1 MQNGTII
8 MKYARYK
15 WNIISQQGKE
25 NSYHRVINI
34 CWKFY
39 HAWYQYVNTRHCL
52 LPHQVLQS
60 LYGMNNALS
69 KVLCVVIE
77 KAKLVSTNREI
88 CHLTLSESRMNSVAQ
103 QCYQD
108 QVVFFCNFLW
118 PSSACYFHFHSW
130 QNEHSYGSIQR
141 KKMCY
146 FLPRTIAF

>member
-77 KAKLVSTNREI
+77 KPNWFQPTGKFAISHSVSPEWIQWLNNVTKIRLFFSVFSFD
-88 CHLTLSESRMNSVAQ
+88 HLQHVIFIFIADRMNIVM
-103 QCYQD
+103 
-108 QVVFFCNFLW
+108 VV
-118 PSSACYFHFHSW
+118 YK
-130 QNEHSYGSIQR
+130 GR
-141 KKMCY
+141 KCAISCQE
-146 FLPRTIAF
+146 P